1 MKQLNIIKNDPWLEP
16 FSDAIEGR
24 HNDAVNKER
33 ELTSN
38 CKSLDQFAN
47 AYNYFGL
54 HRTEKG
60 GWVFREWAPNAT
72 EITLIGDFSRWKEY
86 LKYRLKRLDNG
97 VWELKLPADAI
108 HHGDLYKMIVRW
120 DGGEGEM
127 SLRELLPHGFGP
139 SDLV

>member
-33 ELTSN
+33 ELTST
-38 CKSLDQFAN
+38 CKTLDQFAN

-60 GWVFREWAPNAT
+60 GFPRGRTGRWYAPSCPT
-72 EITLIGDFSRWKEY
+72 I
-86 LKYRLKRLDNG
+86 
-97 VWELKLPADAI
+97 WE
-108 HHGDLYKMIVRW
+108 
-120 DGGEGEM
+120 
-127 SLRELLPHGFGP
+127 
-139 SDLV
+139 